1 MLRRRP
7 PYSGLPGRAS
17 AKALPPRPGR
27 ALDPTLC
34 LGSPGLLQPA
44 TIPCLVSWDID
55 MLQTTGSL
63 FGKMPTTGVL
73 LKLQRGY
80 VSLAGSSRQ
89 RLCPFSTSCSLS
101 CLRPCPVDGDT
112 GSDVPGAGFLHCSR
126 PVSRGACVDPA
137 SPVTPAGLASPACPA
152 PDGGH
157 CAVCLVALE
166 PLLRLTS
173 LLESS
178 HQEEPCLPLVTCP
191 LIFTSVQTRGRLT
204 RPW

>member
-1 MLRRRP
+1 MLWRRP

-17 AKALPPRPGR
+17 AKALPPPLGR
-27 ALDPTLC
+27 ALDPALC

-55 MLQTTGSL
+55 MLQTTDSF
-63 FGKMPTTGVL
+63 FGKMPTIGVL

-89 RLCPFSTSCSLS
+89 RLCPFSASCSLS
-101 CLRPCPVDGDT
+101 CPCPCPVDDDT
-112 GSDVPGAGFLHCSR
+112 GPDVLGAGFLHCSR
-126 PVSRGACVDPA
+126 PVSRGACVDPTC
-137 SPVTPAGLASPACPA
+137 PVTPAGLASPACPA

-157 CAVCLVALE
+157 RAVCPVALE

-173 LLESS
+173 LVGPS
-178 HQEEPCLPLVTCP
+178 HQEEPCLPLV
-191 LIFTSVQTRGRLT
+191 FAR
-204 RPW
+204 